1 MNNKNGQS
9 AAECVLVKPIKGWE
23 GLYEIYSD
31 GRVYSLV
38 SNKFLKPRLSM
49 DGYERVALCDKGKRY
64 EYRVHRLVAEA
75 FIENSENKP
84 QINHKDFNKRNNV
97 VNNLEWCTNLE
108 NVHYSINNN
117 RIGFGNQKQHRDGK
131 TGKIIPCKIYTF
143 TNVYNE
149 NKFSIIG
156 IKNIIKQFKCS
167 LKNIK
172 AILCKYA
179 NTGFYVK
186 QGIFKGLRVDTE
198 YVEVHRLTANHGVES
213 SDSKYQRSDSDRD
226 IVNSL
231 SKDKAV
237 NKNAIV
243 DDLGLTTLNE

>member
-64 EYRVHRLVAEA
+64 EYRIHRLVAEA
-75 FIENSENKP
+75 FIENPENKP
-84 QINHKDFNKRNNV
+84 QINHKDFNKRNNFI
-97 VNNLEWCTNLE
+97 NNLEWCTNLE
-108 NVHYSINNN
+108 NVHYSMYNN
-117 RIGFGNQKQHRDGK
+117 RIGFGNQKYMRDEK
-131 TGKIIPCKIYTF
+131 TGRIIPCKAYIF
-143 TNVYNE
+143 TNVYNK
-149 NKFSIIG
+149 NSFIIIG
-156 IKNIIKQFKCS
+156 IKNIVKQFKCS
-167 LKNIK
+167 SKNVN
-172 AILCKYA
+172 AMLCKYA
-179 NTGFYVK
+179 NTGAYVK
-186 QGIFKGLRVDTE
+186 QGIFKGLKVDTE
-198 YVEVHRLTANHGVES
+198 YVEVHRLTADHGVES
-213 SDSKYQRSDSDRD
+213 SDSKYQKSDSDYD

-237 NKNAIV
+237 GNNAIS
-243 DDLGLTTLNE
+243 DDQRLTTSNE